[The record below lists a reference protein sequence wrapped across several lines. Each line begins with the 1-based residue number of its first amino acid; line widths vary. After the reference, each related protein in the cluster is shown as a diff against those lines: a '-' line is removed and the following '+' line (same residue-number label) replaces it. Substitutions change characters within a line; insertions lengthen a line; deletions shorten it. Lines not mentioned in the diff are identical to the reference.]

1 MAWKIFSFP
10 FLRLVSDK
18 NLTSL
23 LVYGV
28 GKFDDTKI
36 SNFSD
41 NLQACYAYAVIF
53 VCFFAKSFVL
63 SFQRASFT
71 RYFTSGFF
79 L

>member
-28 GKFDDTKI
+28 GKFDDTKNRKI
-36 SNFSD
+36 LMQTIKFIKDS
-41 NLQACYAYAVIF
+41 
-53 VCFFAKSFVL
+53 
-63 SFQRASFT
+63 QRFDKQL
-71 RYFTSGFF
+71 F
-79 L
+79 